1 MSTQQLDHRPTLNAI
16 IRRAIDI
23 YRWTVYAS
31 FAVIGIGVVLA
42 FFRNGDVDT
51 KMGNPGTIIR
61 NVLDLDAAGFFGLG
75 ISIMIVAPIVM
86 IATSAAT
93 FFRAGDQRYGL
104 ISTAVAVILSLS
116 IVIAFVIG

>member
-1 MSTQQLDHRPTLNAI
+1 MSTQPLNHRHTLNDI

-23 YRWTVYAS
+23 YRWTVYTS
-31 FAVIGIGVVLA
+31 FAAIGVGVVLA
-42 FFRNGDVDT
+42 FFTNGDVDT
-51 KMGNPGTIIR
+51 KMGNPGKIIS

-75 ISIMIVAPIVM
+75 ISIMILAPIVM
-86 IATSAAT
+86 IATSAIT

-104 ISTAVAVILSLS
+104 ISTSVAVILSLS